1 MKKIRWAVIGTGG
14 IANIRGIPGLL
25 ECDQVEVVAVMDK
38 FAAAAE
44 ATAKKFNIPQWFTD
58 EEEMLRTVPCDAVY
72 IATPVPFHYEQ
83 AMLALQYG
91 VHVLTEKPFVMNGEE
106 GQRLLDAFKAANKL
120 LSVGYMMGR
129 HNLHQKAAKIL
140 QSGGI
145 GDLTLVRML
154 FTCWYPDIPGAW
166 RQKKALGGGG
176 CIVDLA
182 VHCME
187 LFSSITG
194 EDIAEVKAYYGTNTF
209 QYEVED
215 SAVIAFRTASG
226 VLGHIDVNFNVPDGI
241 PARLEMYG
249 TAGSIVTEGTLA
261 QAEQGVLRYTYKPDN
276 EYDASMS
283 ADLVEPE
290 LFYGEGGNLYR
301 KQFEAFNEM
310 LVSGKYDYTL
320 ADRALKIQFLCDDIY
335 SQ

>member
-1 MKKIRWAVIGTGG
+1 MNKIRWAVMGAGG

-25 ECDQVEVVAVMDK
+25 ECEQVELVAVMDK
-38 FAAAAE
+38 SAVAAE
-44 ATAKKFNIPQWFTD
+44 NTAKKYNIPHWFTD

-72 IATPVPFHYEQ
+72 IATPVPFHYSQ

-91 VHVLTEKPFVMNGEE
+91 AHVLTEKPFVMKGED
-106 GQRLLDAFKAANKL
+106 GRTLLEAFKTAGKH

-129 HNLHQKAAKIL
+129 HNLHQKAKTIL
-140 QSGGI
+140 HEGGI

-187 LFSSITG
+187 LFTSITG
-194 EDIAEVKAYYGTNTF
+194 EDIQEVKAYYGTNTF

-226 VLGHIDVNFNVPDGI
+226 VMGHIDVNFNIPDGI
-241 PARLEMYG
+241 PSRLEMYG
-249 TAGSIVTEGTLA
+249 TAGSIVAEGTLS
-261 QAEQGVLRYTYKPDN
+261 QTEVGILRYAYKPDN

-283 ADLVEPE
+283 SALVEPE
-290 LFYGEGGNLYR
+290 LFYGESGNLYR
-301 KQFEAFNEM
+301 KQFEAFNEV
-310 LVSGKYDYTL
+310 LNSGKSDYTM
-320 ADRALKIQFLCDDIY
+320 AERALKIQYLTDEIY
-335 SQ
+335 AN